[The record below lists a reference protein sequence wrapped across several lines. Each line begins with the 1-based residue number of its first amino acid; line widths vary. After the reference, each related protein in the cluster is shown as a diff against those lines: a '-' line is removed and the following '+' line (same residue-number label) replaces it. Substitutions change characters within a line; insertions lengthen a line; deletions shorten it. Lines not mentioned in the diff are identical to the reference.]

1 LRDNFQ
7 IGIAMSP
14 RETAFGPLLFSGQLE
29 NGIRQLAQNDIAFI
43 ELSLRKTN
51 DINTQELHKLLNH
64 HNIKVTAL
72 ATGQA
77 CLFDNLC
84 LSNMNDE
91 SRNIAIDHLKSMIEL
106 AAELSSGAVIIGG
119 IRGKLTGSEED
130 KKLQRTL
137 GIEAIGQCAEYAKKF
152 GIMILIEPINRY
164 EMNWINTAEE
174 GLEVI
179 AQLSMQSLKLLLDT
193 FHMNIEEKNMIEA
206 IRPAG
211 EQLGYLHFAD
221 NNRHAPGQ
229 GQLDFASILK
239 VLNEIG
245 YTGPIVS
252 EILPL
257 PDDLSALK
265 DTAAFWK
272 NLDYQF

>member
-1 LRDNFQ
+1 MRDNFQ

-206 IRPAG
+206 IRSAG
-211 EQLGYLHFAD
+211 DRLGYIHFSD